1 MALLVRLGILCLRP
15 FFSMNMVVPKGVA
28 NLAALVFDVST
39 VTVLTSFSMAMV
51 VMGKSSIS
59 KVSAGEKLVCL
70 MMLIMLEFFIGID
83 YRISLVMRQSFFFLP
98 KQSRRSRSIL

>member
-15 FFSMNMVVPKGVA
+15 LFFMNMVVPKGVA

-59 KVSAGEKLVCL
+59 KVSAGEKLMCL
-70 MMLIMLEFFIGID
+70 MVLTVKILNIGTCM
-83 YRISLVMRQSFFFLP
+83 SEQTV
-98 KQSRRSRSIL
+98 